1 LKGKRE
7 KTNLRNTSTLFKA
20 QLIRLVDEHVC
31 AHGNVLCISTTV
43 RQTKHGITLFETAL
57 ALRSEFLDYTAE
69 FDAQSFGGLGRERVV
84 AFALE
89 QVHAVE
95 TEGFDADEGLCGGGG
110 RAFDLVDEEG
120 GGGAFAFL
128 DVFVS
133 CQLGVAGK
141 ASGKLQLS
149 DNLPTA
155 RMLTIVTVIW
165 VFEV

>member
-1 LKGKRE
+1 MYIAWSAVIHVCLTSVRSSQKGVKRKKRE
-7 KTNLRNTSTLFKA
+7 NTNLRDTSTLFKA
-20 QLIRLVDEHVC
+20 QLIRLVDEHMC
-31 AHGNVLCISTTV
+31 AHGNVLRISTTV
-43 RQTKHGITLFETAL
+43 RETKHSIALFETAL

-69 FDAQSFGGLGRERVV
+69 FDTEGLGGLGRERVV

-128 DVFVS
+128 DVCIS
-133 CQLGVAGK
+133 C
-141 ASGKLQLS
+141 
-149 DNLPTA
+149 
-155 RMLTIVTVIW
+155 
-165 VFEV
+165 

>member
-1 LKGKRE
+1 MYIAWSAVIHVCLTSVRSSQKGVKRKKRE
-7 KTNLRNTSTLFKA
+7 NTNLRDTSTLFKA
-20 QLIRLVDEHVC
+20 QLIWLVDEHMC
-31 AHGNVLCISTTV
+31 AHGNVLRISTTV
-43 RQTKHGITLFETAL
+43 RETKHSIALFETAL

-69 FDAQSFGGLGRERVV
+69 FDTEGLGGLGRERVV

-128 DVFVS
+128 DVCIS
-133 CQLGVAGK
+133 C
-141 ASGKLQLS
+141 
-149 DNLPTA
+149 
-155 RMLTIVTVIW
+155 
-165 VFEV
+165 